1 MQSRRTAVMGWA
13 QSLVVVLAVMIC
25 ISGGLLTHQLRLEGR
40 LHRIATQEAQIG
52 VILKHMYLEVQSMHR
67 FWQPHGQTGK
77 PAPEH
82 LINALDH
89 SHILLQSLKQATA
102 GMNLDA
108 PLRVLDKAMA
118 DTQAAALAPSA
129 KESLGPWRQALYDV
143 EKAYRQAVSSARQA
157 SAQGYTFAHRA
168 LMLTMLLEFVLV
180 AVVVWLGSPQTE

>member
-40 LHRIATQEAQIG
+40 LHDIATQEAQIG
-52 VILKHMYLEVQSMHR
+52 VILKHMHLEVQTMHR
-67 FWQPHGQTGK
+67 FWPPHDKNGAAAQ
-77 PAPEH
+77 EN

-89 SHILLQSLKQATA
+89 SLVLLQSLKQATA

-108 PLRVLDKAMA
+108 PLRELDKAMV

-129 KESLGPWRQALYDV
+129 QETLTPWRQALDKV
-143 EKAYRQAVSSARQA
+143 DKAYRQAVASARQA
-157 SAQGYTFAHRA
+157 SERGYTQAHRV
-168 LMLTMLLEFVLV
+168 LMLTMLLEFALV
-180 AVVVWLGSPQTE
+180 AFVVWLGSPKTE

>member
-40 LHRIATQEAQIG
+40 LHDIATQEAQIG
-52 VILKHMYLEVQSMHR
+52 VILKHMHLEVQTMHR
-67 FWQPHGQTGK
+67 FWPPHDKNGAAAQ
-77 PAPEH
+77 EN

-89 SHILLQSLKQATA
+89 SLVLLQSLKQATA

-108 PLRVLDKAMA
+108 PLRELDKAMV

-129 KESLGPWRQALYDV
+129 QESLTPWRQALDKV
-143 EKAYRQAVSSARQA
+143 DKAYRQAVASARQA
-157 SAQGYTFAHRA
+157 SAQGYTLAHRA
-168 LMLTMLLEFVLV
+168 LMLTMLLEFALV
-180 AVVVWLGSPQTE
+180 AFVVWLGSPQTE